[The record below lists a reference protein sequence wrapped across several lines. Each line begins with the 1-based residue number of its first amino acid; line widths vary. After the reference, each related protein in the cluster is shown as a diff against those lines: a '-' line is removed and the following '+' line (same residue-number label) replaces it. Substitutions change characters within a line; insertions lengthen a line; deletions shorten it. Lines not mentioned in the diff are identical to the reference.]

1 MELRLLWTECL
12 DIRKLCWKMV
22 IMMSK
27 RENRVYQ
34 LWGGHYFLE
43 RRIGLQRYIL
53 FVFRLDDFDFIV
65 WHDWHNRKY
74 FRLQIKIKLSKF

>member
-1 MELRLLWTECL
+1 MDILNVTKFVSNFKFTIPNVWRKFYVEIVELRLLWTECL

-22 IMMSK
+22 IMMNK

-43 RRIGLQRYIL
+43 RRIGLQR
-53 FVFRLDDFDFIV
+53 
-65 WHDWHNRKY
+65 
-74 FRLQIKIKLSKF
+74 